1 MTTLTAILAS
11 LQRLDRRWIFLA
23 MLIAVL
29 IPVLTRVTYP
39 ETPTAMTSAVFNKI
53 ESLPPGSRILLP
65 LDYDPG
71 SEAELGPMAKA
82 VIRHSALKRHKMYF
96 LTLWPTGL
104 PLLERNLRQIIE
116 EEFKEAGLKY
126 GVDYVNLGYVP
137 GEAVAVKLL
146 ATDFRKARGQDNTGT
161 SLDRLPM
168 MQQVGSAQDMDLIMA
183 ISAGYPGAKEW
194 VLFAAIPNRIPLGMG
209 VTGVAAPQ
217 MYPYYPN
224 QVVGL
229 ITAIKGA
236 AEYETALAAA
246 YPEQMSRL
254 DASGIQRMGPQL
266 WAHRLMI
273 VLIVV
278 GNILQLT
285 RGRGGRK

>member
-1 MTTLTAILAS
+1 MTTLTAILES
-11 LQRLDRRWIFLA
+11 LQRLDRRWVFLA

-29 IPVLTRVTYP
+29 VPVLTGVTYP
-39 ETPTAMTSAVFNKI
+39 ETPTAMTSAVFNRI
-53 ESLPPGSRILLP
+53 ESLPSGSRVLLP

-82 VIRHSALKRHKMYF
+82 VIRHCCLKRHKMYF

-104 PLLERNLRQIIE
+104 PLLERNIRQIIE

-146 ATDFRKARGQDNTGT
+146 ATDFRKARSQDNSGT

-168 MQQVGSAQDMDLIMA
+168 MQQANSAQDMDLIMA
-183 ISAGYPGAKEW
+183 VSAGYPGVKEW
-194 VLFAAIPNRIPLGMG
+194 VLFAAIPHRIPLGMG
-209 VTGVAAPQ
+209 VTGVTAPQ

-236 AEYETALAAA
+236 AEYETALATA
-246 YPEQMSRL
+246 YPDEVSRF

-273 VLIVV
+273 LLIVV